1 MGGREIIVN
10 PGNNGVSFQ
19 GVLAVFRNAGIRDN
33 MGVRDYC
40 VRVRSALK
48 NGGVICACAC
58 CQLGLEAES

>member
-1 MGGREIIVN
+1 MIN
-10 PGNNGVSFQ
+10 SGNNGVSFQ
-19 GVLAVFRNAGIRDN
+19 GVLAVFRNAGNRYN